1 MHWLD
6 AIQNSWNVQTKVQ
19 VITEGKPT
27 FSMGIFMEDFAV
39 PSWNRMLAM
48 HRMTK
53 NRFAQLTANIFND
66 TLIGEDGVQN
76 EVDRMEYEM
85 YLRPNQ
91 KRKEAWM
98 QRKEQVVY
106 RKRKGLDQPTITER
120 PAEFNKKVSI
130 KFNHFRKRLIDVDNL
145 CCKPLLDAV
154 VRSGLLPDDGPR
166 YVQSVQHCQRKMDE
180 FPRVTG
186 VPGEMILIE
195 IHEFVAFDTE
205 IRLELEPDN
214 EGE

>member
-6 AIQNSWNVQTKVQ
+6 AIHDSVNVETRVQ
-19 VITEGKPT
+19 VITQGKPT

-53 NRFAQLTANIFND
+53 NRFAQLTADIFND
-66 TLIGEDGVQN
+66 TLIGSYDAQN

-85 YLRPNQ
+85 LLRPNQ

-98 QRKEQVVY
+98 QRKEQLPY
-106 RKRKGLDQPTITER
+106 RKRKGLEQPTITER
-120 PAEFNKKVSI
+120 PSELNRKVSI

-154 VRSGLLPDDGPR
+154 VRSGLLPDDGPK

-180 FPRVTG
+180 FPRLAG
-186 VPGEMILIE
+186 LPKEMLLIE

-205 IRLELEPDN
+205 IRVELEPDTD
-214 EGE
+214 GE